1 MPILGG
7 KPRFPN
13 AKIAFRLV
21 NCIKTGM
28 KLLSTL
34 IACLLLEFVVAG
46 QTPSRWRLGESSA
59 IRWEVSPGAA
69 HLDTI
74 EMSGLQISAILQYGV
89 AADGTLSVSKK
100 LVFPM
105 LRRIPNDTHA
115 SLTIDFNGQPGLSL
129 LADGAPVVE
138 RPQAFTLDGKLAVR
152 SRAPGALET
161 ERTLFPSADKPALV
175 ELIHLK
181 NTGGSPCAV
190 QLRNEAKDITT
201 DPAKGVYGQYI
212 ISSKMLIRGEA
223 KTEFTQ
229 TLAPGETFEFA
240 MVYAGRRAKDED
252 YAYSPGFELNK
263 RQHFLAGVRDNL
275 VLETPDEVLN
285 REFAFAKIRATE
297 SIYDT
302 KGGLM
307 HGPGGGAYY
316 AAIWA
321 NDQAEYADP
330 FFPFLGNPNGNESAL
345 NSFRLFAQY
354 MNPEFKP
361 IPSSIIAEGTD
372 FWNGAGDRGDM
383 AMIAYGA
390 ARFALAYGRPDAAQD
405 LWPLIDW
412 CLQYLERKK
421 TAEGVIASD
430 SDELEGRFPAGK
442 VNLSANALAYGAYT
456 SAAFLADELGKGEY
470 AAHCRR
476 QAQEL
481 RGAIEKYFGSTVQGF
496 DTYRY
501 YDGNDKLRA
510 WICLPLV
517 MGIDERK
524 DATIKAL
531 FSPLLWSAN
540 GILTESGSTTF
551 WDRSTLYAFRGLFA
565 SGATDEGMKY
575 FRYYSATRLLGE
587 HVPYPVEAW
596 PEGNQRHL
604 SAESALYCRVV
615 TEGLFG
621 ITPTGFRK
629 FTVAPWLP
637 EGWDRMNLRKIR
649 AFGRTF
655 DLEVRRDGT
664 QETVVAR
671 LDDGREVRQ
680 SWSMKEPLVVELP
693 Q

>member
-1 MPILGG
+1 M
-7 KPRFPN
+7 
-13 AKIAFRLV
+13 
-21 NCIKTGM
+21 
-28 KLLSTL
+28 
-34 IACLLLEFVVAG
+34 AG
-46 QTPSRWRLGESSA
+46 QNASRWQLGENSV
-59 IRWEVSPGAA
+59 IRWEAAPGAA

-115 SLTIDFNGQPGLSL
+115 SLLVDFNGQPGLRL
-129 LADGAPVVE
+129 VADGAPVVE
-138 RPQAFTLDGKLAVR
+138 QPQAFTLDGKLTVR
-152 SRAPGALET
+152 NRTPGSLET
-161 ERTLFPSADKPALV
+161 ERTLFPSADKSAFV
-175 ELIHLK
+175 ELIRLK
-181 NTGGSPCAV
+181 NTGGSPCAI
-190 QLRNEAKDITT
+190 QLRNEAKDIIT
-201 DPAKGVYGQYI
+201 DPAKGIYGQYI
-212 ISSKMLIRGEA
+212 ISTKMLIRGEVKA
-223 KTEFTQ
+223 ELEQ
-229 TLAPGETFEFA
+229 TLAAGEIFEFA

-252 YAYSPGFELNK
+252 YAYSAGFELNK
-263 RQHFLAGVRDNL
+263 RQQFLAGVRDNL

-330 FFPFLGNPNGNESAL
+330 FFPFLGNAHGNESAL

-390 ARFALAYGRPDAAQD
+390 SRFALAYGRPVAAKD

-412 CLQYLERKK
+412 CLQFLERKK

-442 VNLSANALAYGAYT
+442 INLTANALAYGAYV
-456 SAAFLADELGKGEY
+456 SAACLADELGKGEY
-470 AAHCRR
+470 AAKCRH

-517 MGIDERK
+517 MGITERK
-524 DATIKAL
+524 EATIKAL
-531 FSPLLWSAN
+531 FSPLLWSTN
-540 GILTESGSTTF
+540 GILTEAGSKTF
-551 WDRSTLYAFRGLFA
+551 WDRATLYAFRGLFA

-604 SAESALYCRVV
+604 AAESALYCRVV

-621 ITPTGFRK
+621 ITPTGFNK
-629 FTVAPWLP
+629 FTVSPWLP
-637 EGWDRMNLRKIR
+637 KDWKTMSLRRIK
-649 AFGRTF
+649 AFDRTF
-655 DLEVRRDGT
+655 DLEVRRKGARVEVT
-664 QETVVAR
+664 AR
-671 LDDGREVRQ
+671 LADGRAVKKTWDKK
-680 SWSMKEPLVVELP
+680 SPLTFELP
-693 Q
+693 